1 MNKSKFDGFVNRY
14 NLGGEIESVMVKS
27 DDKNLSVRMISDD
40 KTLLG
45 DVTVVG
51 GEFPNGEFGIYTTSQ
66 LKSLLSVLDDAITVE
81 EVTGALKFSD
91 KKTKVQYMLA
101 APSVIPAVPDLK
113 ALPAFDAEITLDD
126 DFVNKFIKSKG
137 VLADSDTFTFTFKA
151 KKGEVILGYS
161 SINSNRI
168 SIAVDATAKNDIEPI
183 AFSAKYLKEI
193 LTANK
198 EATNAKLKISTDGLS
213 NVEFQ
218 IDDFVCKYYLVEI
231 SN

>member
-51 GEFPNGEFGIYTTSQ
+51 GDFPNGLFGIYTTSQ
-66 LKSLLSVLDDAITVE
+66 LKGLLSVLGESITVD
-81 EVTGALKFSD
+81 EVTGALKFYD
-91 KKTKVQYMLA
+91 KKVKVQYMLA

-113 ALPAFDAEITLDD
+113 ALPPFDVEVTLND
-126 DFVNKFIKSKG
+126 DFINKFIKSKG
-137 VLADSDTFTFTFKA
+137 ALSDADTFTFTSKA
-151 KKGEVILGYS
+151 GKAEIILGYS

-168 SIAVDATAKNDIEPI
+168 SIDVATNATEDIEPI
-183 AFSAKYLKEI
+183 AFSAKYLKAI
-193 LTANK
+193 LMANK
-198 EATNAKLKISTDGLS
+198 GSKSSSLKISSKGLS
-213 NVEFQ
+213 HVA
-218 IDDFVCKYYLVEI
+218 FVDGDYTSNYYLVEI
-231 SN
+231 K

>member
-27 DDKNLSVRMISDD
+27 DDTNLSVRMISDD

-66 LKSLLSVLDDAITVE
+66 LDESIAVE

-113 ALPAFDAEITLDD
+113 ALPSFDTEVSLDD

-137 VLADSDTFTFTFKA
+137 VLSDSDTFTFTVKGGKA
-151 KKGEVILGYS
+151 EIILGYS

-168 SIAVDATAKNDIEPI
+168 SIAVEATAKEDIEPI
-183 AFSAKYLKEI
+183 AFSAKYLKAI
-193 LTANK
+193 LMANK
-198 EATNAKLKISTDGLS
+198 GSKSSSLKISSKGLS
-213 NVEFQ
+213 HVA
-218 IDDFVCKYYLVEI
+218 FVDGDYTSNYYLVEI
-231 SN
+231 K